1 MNKLNKMNKIRC
13 LILFIIVF
21 ILFLANNYN
30 LNFIEN
36 IGESFYSTNHDFPKI
51 YDILHENCMHV
62 DKFEYA
68 SDIIG
73 LILIITLIFLDI
85 NMFYNYLGFIIVI
98 FIIRIFTNI
107 VTILPKNN
115 LCITETG
122 WSFRGGCFDKL
133 FSGHFSSVFIA
144 TLLLYKNNYINIILL
159 VLINLINSLFI
170 ILSRNHYT
178 IDIVMAF
185 FVSLFVYQNN
195 FNACYLINK
204 HF

>member
-1 MNKLNKMNKIRC
+1 MNKIRC
-13 LILFIIVF
+13 LILFIIIF
-21 ILFLANNYN
+21 ILFLVNNYN

-36 IGESFYSTNHDFPKI
+36 IGEIFYSTKHEFPKV
-51 YDILHENCMHV
+51 YDILHENCIHV

-68 SDIIG
+68 SDTIV
-73 LILIITLIFLDI
+73 LILIIILIILDV

-98 FIIRIFTNI
+98 LIIRIFTNML
-107 VTILPKNN
+107 TILPKNN
-115 LCITETG
+115 LCITENG
-122 WSFRGGCFDKL
+122 WSFRGKCYDKL

-195 FNACYLINK
+195 FNVCQLISK
-204 HF
+204 F